1 MLLNSEIFSYVF
13 GPRKSDRN
21 TMLHQRK
28 EGKEGRVGIF
38 IGVLKLLE
46 VSSFVQF
53 VLRYLIHTPVH
64 NKKTVAMLPLLKVM
78 MCGLKPQEFLF
89 YETV

>member
-1 MLLNSEIFSYVF
+1 
-13 GPRKSDRN
+13 
-21 TMLHQRK
+21 MLHQRK

-53 VLRYLIHTPVH
+53 VLRCLIHTPVH
-64 NKKTVAMLPLLKVM
+64 NKKTVSMLPLLKVM